1 MPILNYT
8 TKIDADQTAGEI
20 RIILRRHKAKKILEE
35 YDEKDRLAALSF
47 IIDTPTGEK
56 GIRLPAN
63 VKGVVEALRKENVLK
78 DYDHAER
85 VAWRI
90 IKDWTEAQMAIID
103 AGMASMEEVF
113 FPYLLGPD
121 NKTLFEQYQERQALL
136 AGSDKLA

>member
-1 MPILNYT
+1 MAILNYT

-20 RIILRRHKAKKILEE
+20 RIILRKHGAKKILEE

-47 IIDTPTGEK
+47 IINTPAGEK

-63 VKGVVEALRKENVLK
+63 VKGVMAALRKDNVLK

-90 IKDWTEAQMAIID
+90 VKDWTEAQMAIID
-103 AGMASMEEVF
+103 AGMVSMEEVF
-113 FPYLLGPD
+113 FPYLLGEG
-121 NKTLFEQYQERQALL
+121 NKTYFEQYREKQLML
-136 AGSDKLA
+136 VGGDS